1 MPDGELGHPLS
12 RRHGATITG
21 MSAETVF
28 TDLAAELAGEG
39 ATTTTMF
46 GGRAITW
53 GRKVLAILDDDRIV
67 LRLSSGSSEHTD
79 ALGLPGAE
87 LWHPP
92 GRKPYKD
99 WVSVLV
105 EKNSELEDT
114 EFSRLALAAL
124 RSLAQASA

>member
-1 MPDGELGHPLS
+1 
-12 RRHGATITG
+12 

-28 TDLAAELAGEG
+28 TDLGAELAGEG

-46 GGRAITW
+46 GGRVITW
-53 GRKVLAILDDDRIV
+53 GRKVVVLLDDDRIV
-67 LRLSSGSSEHTD
+67 LRLTSGSAEHTE

-105 EKNSELEDT
+105 EENSELEDT
-114 EFSRLALAAL
+114 EISRLARAAV
-124 RSLAQASA
+124 RFRTESSV

>member
-1 MPDGELGHPLS
+1 
-12 RRHGATITG
+12 

-39 ATTTTMF
+39 ATTTTLF

-67 LRLSSGSSEHTD
+67 LRLASGSAEHIE
-79 ALGLPGAE
+79 ALQLPGAA

-99 WVSVLV
+99 WVSVRV
-105 EKNSELEDT
+105 EENSELEDT
-114 EFSRLALAAL
+114 EFSGLARAAL
-124 RSLAQASA
+124 HSLAGAPA

>member
-1 MPDGELGHPLS
+1 
-12 RRHGATITG
+12 

-39 ATTTTMF
+39 ATTATLF
-46 GGRAITW
+46 GGRAITR

-67 LRLSSGSSEHTD
+67 LRLVSGSSEHIE
-79 ALGLPGAE
+79 ALALPGAE

-92 GRKPYKD
+92 GKKPYKD

-105 EKNSELEDT
+105 EENTELEDT
-114 EFSRLALAAL
+114 EITGLARAGL
-124 RSLAQASA
+124 RSLAEAPTEEPVPGGRAT

>member
-1 MPDGELGHPLS
+1 MPDAAPGHPLVDG
-12 RRHGATITG
+12 RGASITG

-28 TDLAAELAGEG
+28 VDLAAELAGEG

-46 GGRAITW
+46 GGRAISW
-53 GRKVLAILDDDRIV
+53 GRKILAILDDDRIV
-67 LRLSSGSSEHTD
+67 LRLASGSSEHTE
-79 ALGLPGAE
+79 ALALPGSE

-105 EKNSELEDT
+105 EENAELEDT
-114 EFSRLALAAL
+114 ELSALARAGL
-124 RSLAQASA
+124 KSLAQAPA

>member
-1 MPDGELGHPLS
+1 
-12 RRHGATITG
+12 

-28 TDLAAELAGEG
+28 TDLTAELAGEG
-39 ATTTTMF
+39 ATTATLF

-67 LRLSSGSSEHTD
+67 LRLNSGSAEHAE
-79 ALGLPGAE
+79 ALALPGAE

-99 WVSVLV
+99 WVSVPV
-105 EKNSELEDT
+105 KENSELEDT
-114 EFSRLALAAL
+114 EITGLARAGLK
-124 RSLAQASA
+124 SLAEAPAPARMRDGRAT

>member
-1 MPDGELGHPLS
+1 
-12 RRHGATITG
+12 

-39 ATTTTMF
+39 ATTTTLF

-53 GRKVLAILDDDRIV
+53 GKKVLAILDDDRIV
-67 LRLSSGSSEHTD
+67 LRLASGTSEHAE
-79 ALGLPGAE
+79 ALRLPGAE

-105 EKNSELEDT
+105 EENSELEDT
-114 EFSRLALAAL
+114 EFSGLARAAVRFLAESPA
-124 RSLAQASA
+124 